1 MITFRHIG
9 HRLLASVGGFIIL
22 GIVAITLTYAMRQE
36 AASIEQNES
45 ALGSVA
51 DSVAESLAAL
61 MQGGHSKVA
70 PDLANRLEKVP
81 DIRESKIL
89 RIDGTEAFV
98 DNLTFER
105 VKQRNPEFEFI
116 PRSVDPVRVI
126 AADDPGLERLRRE
139 GRRVFLYRVQPGGER
154 LVTVMSPVNNATP
167 CHKCHG
173 NDESVRGVISF
184 TVSMQDVDR
193 NVTQTWRLAALVIA
207 TALLGIVSLIYW
219 FTHRI
224 VVVKLIEVLKAM
236 EAVAAGDNS
245 LRLKA
250 TRRDEIGDMARAF
263 NHMNQ
268 NLLQTWEQLRD
279 ERNKLNTVIHSAGTG
294 IVVTD
299 GAMRIVLVNRAAET
313 IIGRTAAEIIEHGFL
328 DLFGDPDWMRERL
341 ADGEGKGSTAILHW
355 QGRILSIHASTIR
368 AGEVIGSAA
377 LIRDVTEEKR
387 LEARLEQQSITDALT
402 GIFNRRHFDE
412 VIETEFK
419 RWKRYGQPVSVAMI
433 DVDHFKKFNDTHGHD
448 CGDHVLGAIGRVLL
462 ELSAPAQIPCRYGGE
477 ELIVV
482 MPGVAEEAGAKF
494 AEAIRQRIAGL
505 VVDGL
510 QVTASIGVAG
520 LPGHAADTAATLV
533 RLADEALY
541 VAKENGRNQVRVAGG
556 DQERGT

>member
-1 MITFRHIG
+1 MIAFRHIG
-9 HRLLASVGGFIIL
+9 HRLLASVGGIIIL
-22 GIVAITLTYAMRQE
+22 GILGITLTYAMRQE
-36 AASIEQNES
+36 AASIAQNES

-70 PDLANRLEKVP
+70 PDLASRLEKVP
-81 DIRESKIL
+81 GIIDSKIL
-89 RIDGTEAFV
+89 RTDGTEAFV

-105 VKQRNPEFEFI
+105 VVQRNPEFEFI
-116 PRSVDPVRVI
+116 PRSIEPVRIV
-126 AADDPGLERLRRE
+126 AADDPGLERLRRD
-139 GRRVFLYRVQPGGER
+139 GQRVFQYRVQPGGER

-173 NDESVRGVISF
+173 SDDAVRGVISF
-184 TVSMQDVDR
+184 TVSMREVDR
-193 NVTQTWRLAALVIA
+193 NVAQTWRLAVLVIA
-207 TALLGIVSLIYW
+207 TALVGIVALIYW

-224 VVVKLIEVLKAM
+224 VVVKLTEVLRAM
-236 EAVAAGDNS
+236 DAVAAGDNA
-245 LRLKA
+245 LRLNA
-250 TRRDEIGDMARAF
+250 ARRDEIGDMARAF
-263 NHMNQ
+263 NHMNLK
-268 NLLQTWEQLRD
+268 LLQTWEQLRD
-279 ERNKLNTVIHSAGTG
+279 ERNKLNTVIHSASTG

-299 GAMRIVLVNRAAET
+299 GALRIVLVNRAAEA
-313 IIGRTAAEIIEHGFL
+313 IVGRDAGEITEHGFL
-328 DLFGDPDWMRERL
+328 ELFDDPEWMRARL
-341 ADGEGKGSTAILHW
+341 ENGAGKDSSGILHW
-355 QGRILSIHASTIR
+355 QGRILSVHASTIR

-377 LIRDVTEEKR
+377 LIRDITEEKR

-402 GIFNRRHFDE
+402 GIYNRRHFDE

-448 CGDHVLGAIGRVLL
+448 CGDHVLGAIGQVLL

-482 MPGVAEEAGAKF
+482 MPGVAEDAAVSF
-494 AEAIRQRIAGL
+494 AEAIRQRIAAL

-520 LPGHAADTAATLV
+520 LPGHPADSAAALV
-533 RLADEALY
+533 GLADEALY
-541 VAKENGRNQVRVAGG
+541 VAKNRGRNQVRVAGG
-556 DQERGT
+556 K

>member
-1 MITFRHIG
+1 
-9 HRLLASVGGFIIL
+9 
-22 GIVAITLTYAMRQE
+22 
-36 AASIEQNES
+36 
-45 ALGSVA
+45 
-51 DSVAESLAAL
+51 
-61 MQGGHSKVA
+61 
-70 PDLANRLEKVP
+70 
-81 DIRESKIL
+81 
-89 RIDGTEAFV
+89 
-98 DNLTFER
+98 
-105 VKQRNPEFEFI
+105 
-116 PRSVDPVRVI
+116 
-126 AADDPGLERLRRE
+126 
-139 GRRVFLYRVQPGGER
+139 
-154 LVTVMSPVNNATP
+154 MSPVNNATP

-245 LRLKA
+245 LRLKS

-313 IIGRTAAEIIEHGFL
+313 IIGRAAREITEHGFL
-328 DLFGDPDWMRERL
+328 ELFDDPDWMRQRL
-341 ADGEGKGSTAILHW
+341 EDGEGKGSTAILHW
-355 QGRILSIHASTIR
+355 QGRILSVHASTIR
-368 AGEVIGSAA
+368 AGAVIGSAA

-541 VAKENGRNQVRVAGG
+541 VAKEKGRNQVRVAGG